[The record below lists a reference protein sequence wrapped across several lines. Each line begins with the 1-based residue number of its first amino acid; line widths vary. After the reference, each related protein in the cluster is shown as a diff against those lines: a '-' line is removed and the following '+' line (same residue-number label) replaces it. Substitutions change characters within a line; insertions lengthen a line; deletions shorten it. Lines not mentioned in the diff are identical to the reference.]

1 MSIHGF
7 IQRVIHRAS
16 FAVALLSFAV
26 ISANYLPAQST
37 ISGYVTGAVTDPSG
51 AVVNAAT
58 VRLENPGTSLSL
70 STTTNSEGV
79 YHFDFVPPGAYQ
91 LSAALNGFST
101 WQETITVTVGQST
114 TVNPQLKVGS
124 SENKVEVQ
132 ADVAQI
138 ETESGNIATNYD
150 ERQIRLVPNPGQ
162 DLTYVAQ
169 TAPGAVMNT
178 QNGGGNFSVFGLP
191 GYSNMFTING
201 MDYLNSYGDNN
212 KSGATNNSLG
222 ANEMQSVTVVNN
234 GYSGNY
240 GRLVGSNVNFVSKS
254 GSNQIHGNA
263 IYDWNGSALNAND
276 YFNVRSDTPRPF
288 DNVNQWAASIG
299 GPIWKDHTFF
309 FVNNEGLRIVLPTTT
324 PVNVPSAQFESATLA
339 NLATVSPAS
348 IPFYNQIFSL
358 YNNAPG
364 AARAQNILP
373 NGGCGTFAL
382 AGAAPCALQFQA
394 IPSNFT
400 GEWLLAFRIDQIIS
414 PKDQVFLHVFTDHG
428 VQATFTN
435 TIDSAFNQSS
445 PQPEWQGQLN
455 ETHTFGS
462 RAVNQFLGAF
472 QWSGILFGPANY
484 ASALTAF
491 PTELQFSG
499 TNFTTL
505 GQNQSDPVGRHI
517 TQYQFVDDFSITE
530 GKHTLKAGVDFLR
543 DDLNVFFYGN
553 NTAGTATTSL
563 ANFFNGDATNYTQS
577 FPKALHQPFAAY
589 DLGFYVEDDWAVTQ
603 HLKLTGALRW
613 DRESNITCR
622 TNCFARLDEPF
633 ESASHDAAIP
643 YDQAIQTG
651 VSQAFYHLTPLSF
664 EPRFGFA
671 WSPFGGS
678 ATVVRG
684 GVGNFRDF
692 LPQEVLQGFAL
703 NTPNVNAFT
712 VATAPLSPAASGNI
726 FTTVSGYNKTFVNG
740 FSRGATLADL
750 IANDP
755 GFSPPGYYSAQ
766 QDTENPTYIEWNL
779 EIEHA
784 FGANTTGS
792 VNYVGNH
799 GIHEVFINP
808 SLNAYA
814 PFGFAGLPTVV
825 PDARFSNVTEL
836 QTDGTSN
843 YNGIVFSARHN
854 FSHGFQAQAAYT
866 YSHALDDVSDNGFT
880 SWSYNT
886 DPSIQYPQNPSDP
899 HANYGNNDADVRHAF
914 SASYVWSPAIQSWEH
929 GPSRLWAGWSFSG
942 TFFYRTGLPYTVV
955 DSAETA
961 LLGSTFYGGSAA
973 NLTGNVFA
981 NYLGGAQP
989 GCSTPASTCL
999 VAADFSPATT
1009 GFGTQRRNQFRGPDF
1024 FTTDLSIMKATKV
1037 NLWGEGEEFVVGA
1050 GFYNILNHPNFDQPV
1065 GDIASSQLGQIIQ
1078 TVSPP
1083 TSILGSGLGGD
1094 SSPRQIQLT
1103 AKFNF

>member
-1 MSIHGF
+1 MNVLNLF
-7 IQRVIHRAS
+7 
-16 FAVALLSFAV
+16 
-26 ISANYLPAQST
+26 AQST
-37 ISGYVTGAVTDPSG
+37 ISGSVVGTVTDPSS
-51 AVVNAAT
+51 AVVKAAT
-58 VRLENPGTSLSL
+58 VKLENTATKLSL
-70 STTTNSEGV
+70 STTTNSEGG
-79 YHFDFVPPGAYQ
+79 YRFDFVPPGTYV

-124 SENKVEVQ
+124 SESRVEVQ

-150 ERQIRLVPNPGQ
+150 ETQIRLLPNPGQ
-162 DLTYVAQ
+162 DLTYIAQ

-254 GSNQIHGNA
+254 GTNHFHGNA

-324 PVNVPSAQFESATLA
+324 PVNIPSPQFEAATLA

-348 IPFYNQIFSL
+348 VPFYNQIFSL

-364 AARAQNILP
+364 AARAQNVLP

-382 AGAAPCALQFQA
+382 AAGVPCALQFQA

-400 GEWLLAFRIDQIIS
+400 GEWLLAFRIDQIVS
-414 PKDQVFLHVFTDHG
+414 PKDQVFLHIFTDHG
-428 VQATFTN
+428 VQATSTN
-435 TIDSAFNQSS
+435 TINSAFNQSS

-484 ASALTAF
+484 ASALAAF
-491 PTELQFSG
+491 PTELKFSG
-499 TNFTTL
+499 TAFTTL
-505 GQNQSDPVGRHI
+505 GQNQSNPIGRHI

-530 GKHTLKAGVDFLR
+530 GKNTLKAGVDFLR
-543 DDLNVFFYGN
+543 DDLNVFFYGT

-563 ANFFNGDATNYTQS
+563 ADFFQGNATNYTQS
-577 FPKALHQPFAAY
+577 FPNALHQPFAAY
-589 DLGFYVEDDWAVTQ
+589 DVGFYVEDDWAATP
-603 HLKLTGALRW
+603 HLKLTGTLRF

-622 TNCFARLDEPF
+622 TNCFARLSTPF
-633 ESASHDAAIP
+633 EDSDHDPTIP
-643 YDQAIQTG
+643 YNQAIQTG
-651 VSQAFYHLTPLSF
+651 VSNNLYNFTPIAF

-678 ATVVRG
+678 STVVRG
-684 GVGNFRDF
+684 GIGSFRDF
-692 LPQEVLQGFAL
+692 IPQSILQGFAL
-703 NTPNVNAFT
+703 NTPNVNGFT
-712 VATAPLSPAASGNI
+712 VAGAPLSPDAAGNV
-726 FTTVSGYNKTFVNG
+726 FTTAAGYNTTFLNG
-740 FSRGATLADL
+740 FSQGATLATL
-750 IANDP
+750 QAIDP
-755 GFSPPGYYSAQ
+755 GFSPPGYYGAQ
-766 QDTENPTYIEWNL
+766 QNTKNPTYLEWNL
-779 EIEHA
+779 EVEHSFDA
-784 FGANTTGS
+784 STTAS
-792 VNYVGNH
+792 INYVGNH

-814 PFGFAGLPTVV
+814 PSGFAGLPIAV
-825 PDARFSNVTEL
+825 PDARFSSVTEL

-843 YNGIVFSARHN
+843 YNGLVISGRHN
-854 FSHGFQAQAAYT
+854 FSHGFQAVATYT

-880 SWSYNT
+880 AWSYNT
-886 DPSIQYPQNPSDP
+886 DPSIQYPQNPYNP
-899 HANYGNNDADVRHAF
+899 HLNYGNNDADVRHSF
-914 SASYVWSPAIQSWEH
+914 SASYMWTPGLDHWIGH
-929 GPSRLWAGWSFSG
+929 GPQRLWGGWSLSG
-942 TFFYRTGLPYTVV
+942 TFFYRTGLPFTVI
-955 DSAETA
+955 DSADTA
-961 LLGSTFYGGSAA
+961 TLGSTFYGG
-973 NLTGNVFA
+973 TVFA

-989 GCSTPASTCL
+989 GCSNPNSICL
-999 VAADFSPATT
+999 VASDFSPATT
-1009 GFGTQRRNQFRGPDF
+1009 GFGPQRRNQFRGPGF
-1024 FTTDLSIMKATKV
+1024 FNTDLSIMKATKV
-1037 NLWGEGEEFVVGA
+1037 NLWGEGQEFVVGA
-1050 GFYNILNHPNFDQPV
+1050 GFFNILNHPNFDQPV
-1065 GDIASSQLGQIIQ
+1065 GDISSSQLGQIIQ